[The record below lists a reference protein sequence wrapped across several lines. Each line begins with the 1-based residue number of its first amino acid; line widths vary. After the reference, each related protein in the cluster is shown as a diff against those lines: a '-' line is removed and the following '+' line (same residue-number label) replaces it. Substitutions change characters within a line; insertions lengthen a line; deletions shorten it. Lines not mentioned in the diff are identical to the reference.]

1 MKKTFIDKIRLGS
14 GMSLMIGN
22 APSKLDVAHIGIAK
36 PNLHIE
42 GLGLF
47 ESATPNFE
55 TYYPDVKNAAD
66 IKPDEG
72 DFITPVFR
80 MLSEVIV
87 RKTYNPVDF
96 AMNNVLKNSMGK
108 LLGQTIYPNH
118 EALVGNE
125 LGSVSKVFWQE
136 SYKTKSGIVVPAGIN
151 GIFKID
157 AKSHPNLARK
167 ITMDP
172 PAIHSNSVTVEFEWE
187 RSHPS
192 MELDEFRAKMGTY
205 GPDGKLVRRV
215 ATLIRNYHETS
226 LVAHGA
232 DPFAQVT
239 DDENNISNPEYAD
252 SVYSLS
258 MQNKAKPSFYG
269 FSYREDLISL
279 NNNEDHNTNNK
290 NETTMK
296 KITLLASQVFLLTAL
311 GVKLEAGKESA
322 EVELTDDLVNK
333 LNDKLKSDSEAT
345 NKLAEATTK
354 VTTLTKDL
362 ETKTTELTAE
372 SAKVTELTAK
382 VTEISGKVETKL
394 TALRD
399 ETKRIYTALKADKV
413 EAAILTNIEKAD
425 EELLAS
431 LQKTYSEELENKF
444 PSKCGDCGSNN
455 VSKASAKLGEDP
467 KGDGKDT
474 SIKLKSD
481 AEVEAEILGETG
493 NKFIL
498 DKN

>member
-1 MKKTFIDKIRLGS
+1 
-14 GMSLMIGN
+14 
-22 APSKLDVAHIGIAK
+22 
-36 PNLHIE
+36 
-42 GLGLF
+42 
-47 ESATPNFE
+47 
-55 TYYPDVKNAAD
+55 
-66 IKPDEG
+66 
-72 DFITPVFR
+72 
-80 MLSEVIV
+80 
-87 RKTYNPVDF
+87 
-96 AMNNVLKNSMGK
+96 
-108 LLGQTIYPNH
+108 
-118 EALVGNE
+118 
-125 LGSVSKVFWQE
+125 
-136 SYKTKSGIVVPAGIN
+136 
-151 GIFKID
+151 
-157 AKSHPNLARK
+157 
-167 ITMDP
+167 
-172 PAIHSNSVTVEFEWE
+172 
-187 RSHPS
+187 
-192 MELDEFRAKMGTY
+192 
-205 GPDGKLVRRV
+205 
-215 ATLIRNYHETS
+215 
-226 LVAHGA
+226 
-232 DPFAQVT
+232 
-239 DDENNISNPEYAD
+239 
-252 SVYSLS
+252 
-258 MQNKAKPSFYG
+258 
-269 FSYREDLISL
+269 
-279 NNNEDHNTNNK
+279 
-290 NETTMK
+290 MK